1 MKALRHAI
9 ALGIP
14 RRISWLLRRRLTFSH
29 PPGGVLV
36 AGPPVQRGGLLSG
49 VAAGFGGSSG
59 ELVNRYVVHSRHATG
74 SRGRSHPCEGQVI
87 PM

>member
-9 ALGIP
+9 ATGIA
-14 RRISWLLRRRLTFSH
+14 RRISRLLTHRLTFSH
-29 PPGGVLV
+29 APGGVLV
-36 AGPPVQRGGLLSG
+36 AAPPVQRGGLLSG

-59 ELVNRYVVHSRHATG
+59 ELVNRYVVHPRHAT
-74 SRGRSHPCEGQVI
+74 SLRDKSHPCEGQVT